1 MVFMRNFV
9 IQYVNHMIQ
18 VPNTSVALT
27 EGNSIP
33 IEMKK
38 GEAKL
43 MVVEA
48 FITAPMA
55 ELTFT
60 VGQPLGYTVNI
71 TYGLFLKDMK

>member
-1 MVFMRNFV
+1 
-9 IQYVNHMIQ
+9 
-18 VPNTSVALT
+18 
-27 EGNSIP
+27 
-33 IEMKK
+33 MKK